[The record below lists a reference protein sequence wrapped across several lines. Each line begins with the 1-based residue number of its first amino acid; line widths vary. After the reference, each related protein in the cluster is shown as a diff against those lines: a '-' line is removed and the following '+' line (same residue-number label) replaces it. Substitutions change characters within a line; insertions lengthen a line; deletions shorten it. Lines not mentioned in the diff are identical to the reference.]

1 MWPAWKLPMTSTR
14 RGGWCDRT
22 RRWRTGVEVEG
33 ADEAVEERVAVEAGL
48 AGEVGR
54 RSSEDGGAEF
64 VRGAVRDAEADL
76 RPADD
81 GDGDQVE
88 GKQSATASSL

>member
-1 MWPAWKLPMTSTR
+1 M
-14 RGGWCDRT
+14 
-22 RRWRTGVEVEG
+22 
-33 ADEAVEERVAVEAGL
+33 DEAVEERADVEAGL

-54 RSSEDGGAEF
+54 RSAEDRGAEL
-64 VRGAVRDAEADL
+64 VQVAVRDAEADL